1 MSQAAAVNGAHKS
14 TLPAYVVEVAP
25 KLGFGDPPGLTLFH
39 QLSSVG
45 VSGIREVRVG
55 ALYEIRGRLSPS
67 QMHHLC
73 RELLCDPITQD
84 YRIDTS
90 TASTA
95 FLIGPH
101 WRVEVWLK
109 PQVTDPVGETVRKAV
124 ADLGLPE
131 PESVRAGTAYQLLGR
146 IARPQAD
153 RIVRSLLAN
162 PVIHMTRI
170 SQT

>member
-1 MSQAAAVNGAHKS
+1 MTQTQPVNGAQKPS
-14 TLPAYVVEVAP
+14 LPSYVVEVAP
-25 KLGFGDPPGLTLFH
+25 KLGFGDPAGMTLFH
-39 QLSSVG
+39 QLSSLG
-45 VSGIREVRVG
+45 VAGIREVRVG
-55 ALYEIRGRLSPS
+55 ALYEIRGRLSPA
-67 QMHHLC
+67 QMHGIC
-73 RELLCDPITQD
+73 RDLLCDPITQD

-90 TASTA
+90 TASPA

-131 PESVRAGTAYQLLGR
+131 PDSVRAGTAYQFLGR
-146 IARPQAD
+146 IGRPQAE
-153 RIVRSLLAN
+153 RIAQSLLAN